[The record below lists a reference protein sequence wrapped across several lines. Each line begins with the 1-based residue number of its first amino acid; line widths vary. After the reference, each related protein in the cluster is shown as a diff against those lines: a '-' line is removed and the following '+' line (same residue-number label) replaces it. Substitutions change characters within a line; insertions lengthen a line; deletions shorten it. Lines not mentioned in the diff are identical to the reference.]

1 MDSRIETLA
10 EIILDRAK
18 SSADTI
24 GINNARESDEYQT
37 FRRLEWL
44 AVDMLTALH
53 EYRVAYPEKY

>member
-53 EYRVAYPEKY
+53 E